1 MSQTAIFLFGTG
13 VFFLGGLGLVLVGL
27 DAFRS
32 WSEADEATGESAFR
46 AAEQARSDVRAES
59 THAES
64 THAESTHDRDTR

>member
-1 MSQTAIFLFGTG
+1 MSQSAIFLFGTG

-46 AAEQARSDVRAES
+46 AAEQARADVRAES
-59 THAES
+59 THS
-64 THAESTHDRDTR
+64 ESTHDRDTR

>member
-1 MSQTAIFLFGTG
+1 MSQSAIFLFGTG

-46 AAEQARSDVRAES
+46 AAEQARADVR
-59 THAES
+59 
-64 THAESTHDRDTR
+64 AESTHDRDTR

>member
-1 MSQTAIFLFGTG
+1 VSQSAIFLFGTG

-46 AAEQARSDVRAES
+46 AAEQAPADVRTEPARE
-59 THAES
+59 
-64 THAESTHDRDTR
+64 RDAR